1 MLQQIFCISNL
12 NFHQVTL
19 SLPVVSQNPTKCMS
33 DEHIG
38 AQADPD
44 TDVFDNVEMVE
55 NFLHLQK
62 VTHIQQSIE
71 KQAQNAWW
79 CEGEKWAIE
88 MLPHIKI
95 KPARH
100 KTKN

>member
-62 VTHIQQSIE
+62 VTHFQQSIK
-71 KQAQNAWW
+71 KQAQNAS
-79 CEGEKWAIE
+79 
-88 MLPHIKI
+88 
-95 KPARH
+95 KP
-100 KTKN
+100 KVIFPYIL